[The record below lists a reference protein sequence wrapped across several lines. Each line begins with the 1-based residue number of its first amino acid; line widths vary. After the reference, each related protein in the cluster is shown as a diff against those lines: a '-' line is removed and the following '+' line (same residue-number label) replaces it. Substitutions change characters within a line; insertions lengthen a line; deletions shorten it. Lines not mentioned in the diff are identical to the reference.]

1 MLALPAAAAEAQPL
15 TPCPACGAGWLLEP
29 AAVQLDRTTTE
40 KAPCAH
46 GDPAATDYLQ
56 TVRYQPVQACSHCG
70 YTEVGEVYAAVET
83 SCSLDFVPVPR
94 RRAARLRPRTS
105 AGTQLAA
112 GPVRPGAAGGLT
124 AGQFMIGE
132 HNRTLY
138 LVQYTP
144 VVADYTAWGGAALTP
159 QEYGDYTWQ
168 AGSESVAALLW
179 SENPEM
185 TVTARALHD
194 FEQGA
199 AGDVL
204 GWTLPQA
211 NVCASYGP
219 GWGYILYAVP
229 FPRSRAAGRGSA
241 ERGRRGSVRPVWHRR
256 EAFMLTWYDPE
267 SGLAVELQ
275 QMRISERSAA
285 ALVVGYVQQNA
296 ESPAG
301 LGSPGISRLRR
312 AAGALLAAA
321 ALLAATLPAFAA
333 TAAEHIRLPQPSP
346 RRNWINRPPGIV
358 HCARFR
364 AAVLCNATF
373 FVNGSIFAGFLSQKQ
388 GAVFINKGAKPQ
400 EGGRRGFAKSLPF
413 LLVSLPF
420 LGCHAVQPA
429 LQYN

>member
-1 MLALPAAAAEAQPL
+1 MKRIFTNQHSKLLRVRLTAAVMALLVAVLALPAAAAEAQPL

-70 YTEVGEVYAAVET
+70 YTEAGEVYAAVET
-83 SCSLDFVPVPR
+83 SCSLDF
-94 RRAARLRPRTS
+94 A
-105 AGTQLAA
+105 
-112 GPVRPGAAGGLT
+112 PGAQAAAPYQAPELNLQQDLYAQAQQAGLT

-179 SENPEM
+179 IENPEM
-185 TVTARALHD
+185 TVTARALND

-211 NVCASYGP
+211 NVCASYGRN
-219 GWGYILYAVP
+219 GVTYFTLSL
-229 FPRSRAAGRGSA
+229 SRAA
-241 ERGRRGSVRPVWHRR
+241 VQPVGEALNADGVDLYARYGTDG

-285 ALVVGYVQQNA
+285 AWLASYVQQNA
-296 ESPAG
+296 EA
-301 LGSPGISRLRR
+301 LRDW
-312 AAGALLAAA
+312 AA
-321 ALLAATLPAFAA
+321 
-333 TAAEHIRLPQPSP
+333 Q
-346 RRNWINRPPGIV
+346 V
-358 HCARFR
+358 
-364 AAVLCNATF
+364 
-373 FVNGSIFAGFLSQKQ
+373 
-388 GAVFINKGAKPQ
+388 
-400 EGGRRGFAKSLPF
+400 
-413 LLVSLPF
+413 
-420 LGCHAVQPA
+420 
-429 LQYN
+429 

>member
-1 MLALPAAAAEAQPL
+1 MKRIFTNQHSKLLRVRLTAAVMALLVAVLALPAAAAEAQPL

-46 GDPAATDYLQ
+46 GDPAATDYSQ

-70 YTEVGEVYAAVET
+70 YTEAGEVYAAVET
-83 SCSLDFVPVPR
+83 SCSLDFAPVPR
-94 RRAARLRPRTS
+94 
-105 AGTQLAA
+105 
-112 GPVRPGAAGGLT
+112 PGAQAAAPYQAPELNLQQDLYAQAQQAELT

-159 QEYGDYTWQ
+159 EEYGDYTWQ

-211 NVCASYGP
+211 NVCASYGRD
-219 GWGYILYAVP
+219 GVTYFTLSL
-229 FPRSRAAGRGSA
+229 SRAA
-241 ERGRRGSVRPVWHRR
+241 VQPVGEALNADGVDLYARYGTDG

-285 ALVVGYVQQNA
+285 AWLVGYVQQNA
-296 ESPAG
+296 EA
-301 LGSPGISRLRR
+301 LRDW
-312 AAGALLAAA
+312 AA
-321 ALLAATLPAFAA
+321 
-333 TAAEHIRLPQPSP
+333 Q
-346 RRNWINRPPGIV
+346 V
-358 HCARFR
+358 
-364 AAVLCNATF
+364 
-373 FVNGSIFAGFLSQKQ
+373 
-388 GAVFINKGAKPQ
+388 
-400 EGGRRGFAKSLPF
+400 
-413 LLVSLPF
+413 
-420 LGCHAVQPA
+420 
-429 LQYN
+429 